1 MKNKTNVGIVFG
13 GRSGEHEVSL
23 QSAYNVICALDRER
37 FDFTLIG
44 ITKEG
49 VFNLYVGD
57 TQKIK
62 DGTWNED
69 EKDLIRNF
77 NIFSDARIKE
87 IDIFF
92 PILHGT
98 FGEDGTIQGMFEMM
112 NVPYVGCSVL
122 ASAVAMDKDIAKKVF
137 ESVGIPVVPCRVLS
151 RSVLG
156 DGCEGVANELEEML
170 SYPMFIKPANM
181 GSSVGISKAHD
192 RDALF
197 KGLEEAFKYDDK
209 VLIEQFIEGREIEVA
224 VLGNKDTLATDAG
237 EILPCHEF
245 YDYEAKYLTS
255 NESEV
260 IIPARIDASEMN
272 QIKEYAVRAFKAI
285 GGTGLSRVDFFV
297 TKDSKIYINE
307 INTMPGFTNISMYP
321 KLWDN
326 MGLSYEN
333 LISKLIDLGFDNY
346 NKRKE
351 LSFKKV

>member
-23 QSAYNVICALDRER
+23 QSAYNVICAIDRESYEL
-37 FDFTLIG
+37 TLIG

-49 VFNLYVGD
+49 VFKLYVGD
-57 TQKIK
+57 TEKIK

-69 EKDLIRNF
+69 EKDLISDF
-77 NIFSDARIKE
+77 NIFSDPRIKK

-137 ESVGIPVVPCRVLS
+137 EGVGIPVVPCRVLS
-151 RSVLG
+151 RSVLRETG
-156 DGCEGVANELEEML
+156 ENVANELEEML

-197 KGLEEAFKYDDK
+197 RGLDEAFKYDDK

-224 VLGNKDTLATDAG
+224 VLGNKDIVASDAG

-255 NESEV
+255 NASEV
-260 IIPARIDASEMN
+260 IIPSRLDAFEME
-272 QIKEYAVRAFKAI
+272 QIKKYAVRAFKAI

-326 MGLSYEN
+326 MGLSYED
-333 LISKLIDLGFDNY
+333 LITKLIDLGFDNY
-346 NKRKE
+346 NNRKK